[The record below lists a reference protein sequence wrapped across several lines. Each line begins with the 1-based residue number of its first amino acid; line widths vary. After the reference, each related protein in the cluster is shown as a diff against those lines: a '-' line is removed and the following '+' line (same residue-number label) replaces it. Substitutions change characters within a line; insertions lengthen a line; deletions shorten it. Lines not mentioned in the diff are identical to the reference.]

1 VIFPIKR
8 KTEEFSSLHPELVLP
23 PSLASRANEAY
34 HSGFK
39 MDAHSVGDPMNT
51 MDTTAEGR
59 TALSITTSQSEAE
72 KVGIE
77 VMMKAMRVC

>member
-1 VIFPIKR
+1 
-8 KTEEFSSLHPELVLP
+8 
-23 PSLASRANEAY
+23 
-34 HSGFK
+34 

-77 VMMKAMRVC
+77 GMMKAMRVC